1 MSVANKI
8 FTNTLWQV
16 VIRIIN
22 IFIGVF
28 NLALITR
35 ILGQEGFGFYT
46 TIFAFVQMLMI
57 FADLGLYLALLREV
71 SAAKTQA
78 QENKVV
84 NNIFTIRFVASL
96 VMVVLAPIVIQA
108 FPYSQEVKTGVIFF
122 ILAFFF
128 QSLISTLTAVFSK
141 KLAMPKVA
149 ITDLF
154 NKIIYLALLYYLF
167 VKSGNL
173 NQILFAQTI
182 VNFFTFILFYKFL
195 RKYVKLRLAW
205 DFTYWRYVWRYT
217 WPLAVTV
224 VLNLIYFKADT
235 LILSGFKSPAEV
247 GLYGAPYRV
256 LEVLTTFPH
265 MFMSLILPL
274 FTAAWIAKNFTKLKN
289 VLQHTFDFFSIL
301 TIGMIVGTWLISQP
315 LMIMLAGEE
324 FAGSGLIL
332 NILVVATAAIFFGT
346 LFTYLIV
353 ALRLQKKMIKFFLI
367 AALVG
372 LIGYFVFIPKFSYW
386 AAAYTTLAIE
396 VLIAVFACLLVKKYW
411 AFKLNFYV
419 MLKSLLAGI
428 VTLAVLWSFKD
439 INIFLTAILSVII
452 YTLVLILT
460 RAISKDLLKEVFKQT
475 N

>member
-16 VIRIIN
+16 VIRTIN

-57 FADLGLYLALLREV
+57 FADLGLYLSLLREV

-108 FPYSQEVKTGVIFF
+108 FPYSQEVKTGVIYF

-149 ITDLF
+149 VTDLF
-154 NKIIYLALLYYLF
+154 NKIIYLALIYYLF
-167 VKSGNL
+167 TKSGSL
-173 NQILFAQTI
+173 NQVLLAQTI
-182 VNFFTFILFYKFL
+182 VNFLTFILFYKFL
-195 RKYVKLRLAW
+195 RHYVKLRLAW
-205 DFTYWRYVWRYT
+205 DFAYWRHVWKYT

-235 LILSGFKSPAEV
+235 LVLSGFRDAAEV

-274 FTAAWIAKNFTKLKN
+274 FTAAWIAKNFDKLKN
-289 VLQHTFDFFSIL
+289 TLQHTFDFFSML
-301 TIGMIVGTWLISQP
+301 TILMIVGTWLISKP
-315 LMIMLAGEE
+315 LMIMLAGAE
-324 FAGSGLIL
+324 FAGSGPIL
-332 NILVVATAAIFFGT
+332 NILVVATASIFFGT
-346 LFTYLIV
+346 LFTYLVV

-367 AALVG
+367 AAVVG
-372 LIGYFVFIPKFSYW
+372 LIGYFIFIPQFSYW

-396 VLIAVFACLLVKKYW
+396 VLIAIFACFLVKKYW
-411 AFKLNFYV
+411 AFKLNYYV
-419 MLKSLLAGI
+419 MLKSLLAGF

-439 INIFLTAILSVII
+439 FNIFLTAILAVII
-452 YTLVLILT
+452 YALILILT
-460 RAISKDLLKEVFKQT
+460 RAVSKDLIKEVFKRPS
-475 N
+475 

>member
-346 LFTYLIV
+346 LFTYLVV

>member
-182 VNFFTFILFYKFL
+182 VNFFTFIL
-195 RKYVKLRLAW
+195 A
-205 DFTYWRYVWRYT
+205 
-217 WPLAVTV
+217 P
-224 VLNLIYFKADT
+224 NLFN
-235 LILSGFKSPAEV
+235 SGTCINLFSKIVSFICESP
-247 GLYGAPYRV
+247 
-256 LEVLTTFPH
+256 
-265 MFMSLILPL
+265 S
-274 FTAAWIAKNFTKLKN
+274 TKL
-289 VLQHTFDFFSIL
+289 I
-301 TIGMIVGTWLISQP
+301 
-315 LMIMLAGEE
+315 
-324 FAGSGLIL
+324 
-332 NILVVATAAIFFGT
+332 
-346 LFTYLIV
+346 
-353 ALRLQKKMIKFFLI
+353 
-367 AALVG
+367 
-372 LIGYFVFIPKFSYW
+372 
-386 AAAYTTLAIE
+386 
-396 VLIAVFACLLVKKYW
+396 
-411 AFKLNFYV
+411 
-419 MLKSLLAGI
+419 
-428 VTLAVLWSFKD
+428 
-439 INIFLTAILSVII
+439 
-452 YTLVLILT
+452 
-460 RAISKDLLKEVFKQT
+460 RAII
-475 N
+475 

>member
-8 FTNTLWQV
+8 FTNPLWQV
-16 VIRIIN
+16 VIRTIN

-71 SAAKTQA
+71 SSAKTSQ

-96 VMVVLAPIVIQA
+96 IMVVLAPIVIQA

-154 NKIIYLALLYYLF
+154 NKIIYLGLLYYLF
-167 VKSGNL
+167 TKSGNL
-173 NQILFAQTI
+173 NQVLLTQTI
-182 VNFFTFILFYKFL
+182 VNFLTFILFYKFL

-205 DFTYWRYVWRYT
+205 DFVYWRYVWRYT

-235 LILSGFKSPAEV
+235 LVLSGFKGPAEV

-274 FTAAWIAKNFTKLKN
+274 FTAAWIAKNFDKLKN

-315 LMIMLAGEE
+315 LMVMLAGPE
-324 FAGSGLIL
+324 FAASGPIL
-332 NILVVATAAIFFGT
+332 NILVVATASIFFGT
-346 LFTYLIV
+346 LFTYLVV

-372 LIGYFVFIPKFSYW
+372 LIGYFVFIPQFSYW

-396 VLIAVFACLLVKKYW
+396 VLIAIFACFLVKKYW
-411 AFKLNFYV
+411 AFKLNFHV
-419 MLKSLLAGI
+419 MFKSLLAGI
-428 VTLAVLWSFKD
+428 VTLAILWSFKD
-439 INIFLTAILSVII
+439 FNIFITAILAVIV

-460 RAISKDLLKEVFKQT
+460 KAISKDLLKQVFKRQ